1 MSNQEHNMSF
11 TRWLLLPAYN
21 FENLNRVNT
30 QYLPDNHGGAAEHSC
45 TRQVLAG
52 RSLVHRYLVLG
63 VPLKRHNKHYF
74 HLIQI
79 STPGVGS
86 Y

>member
-1 MSNQEHNMSF
+1 MSL

-30 QYLPDNHGGAAEHSC
+30 QYLPDNYGGAAEHSC

-79 STPGVGS
+79 STPGVES